1 MTKNLDVNKY
11 KIVIDHQPT
20 DYTNEANSNVDLVV
34 YGHTYGGQ
42 LIPLNIINT
51 YVSENDF
58 VYGYKKIK
66 NTNFI
71 VTSGISDWEIKFKTG
86 CISEYVII
94 DVNK

>member
-34 YGHTYGGQ
+34 SGHTHGGQ

-51 YVSENDF
+51 YVSVNDF

-71 VTSGISDWEIKFKTG
+71 VTSGISDWKIKLKEK
-86 CISEYVII
+86 IVIF
-94 DVNK
+94 NKI